1 MNVRDTTAEAERIWL
16 DTQRR
21 LSPGQRIERAFELSE
36 QLYLTALDAL
46 QRQHP
51 DWGVSECRAEW
62 HRQHF
67 RAG

>member
-16 DTQRR
+16 EAQRR

-36 QLYLTALDAL
+36 QLYLAALDAL

-51 DWGVSECRAEW
+51 DWGESKCRAEW
-62 HRQHF
+62 RRQHF